1 MLVLIIFAYIA
12 GVVTILSP
20 CILPIL
26 PIILSSSFA
35 GINDKSRPYGIVLGF
50 ILSFTILTLFLTS
63 FVRIFGI
70 NQDILRIIAAIVIGL
85 FGISL
90 FIPQIQNQTEI
101 LFSKLSSRVP
111 QVSNHRGLWGGV
123 LIGLSLGALWT
134 PCVGP
139 ILASVI
145 TLALT
150 ESITMNALLITL
162 SYALGTATVMLI
174 ILKLGSRLF
183 VRVPWLLSKSSLI
196 QKIFGVLMIILAIA
210 IIYGL
215 DRNFQTFVLDS
226 LPGYGESLTGIES
239 QDFIDNHLQNLRS
252 N

>member
-20 CILPIL
+20 CILPLL

-35 GINDKSRPYGIVLGF
+35 GIKDQMRPYGIVIGF

-70 NQDILRIIAAIVIGL
+70 NQDLLRILAAVIIAI

-90 FIPQIQNQTEI
+90 LVPQIQKYSEI

-111 QVSNHRGLWGGV
+111 QVSNHQGFWGGII
-123 LIGLSLGALWT
+123 IGLSLGALWT

-145 TLALT
+145 TLALS
-150 ESITMNALLITL
+150 ESVTLNALLITL

-174 ILKLGSRLF
+174 ILKLGSKLF

-196 QKIFGVLMIILAIA
+196 QKIFGVLMILLSIA
-210 IIYGL
+210 IIYGA
-215 DRNFQTFVLDS
+215 DRSFQTFVLDS
-226 LPGYGESLTGIES
+226 TPWLGEGITGIEN
-239 QDFIDNHLQNLRS
+239 QDFVRQNLPNLR
-252 N
+252 